1 MYLNTN
7 YSIYNSALIK
17 NISQIQNKNIC
28 TSAKFGQNSD
38 CFDKTSFCGLTL
50 QKVKDN
56 KEMAKLA
63 KLFIKSL
70 NNNYENNRIIDKIFN
85 YLTEQLIS
93 IPFIHSVKNPDII
106 TEIIYN
112 NNKISGGY
120 AFSIDKKKLS
130 GHIDFLTISD
140 DLKRTKTG
148 ISALKIMADK
158 IAKLATDNNLNEIT
172 WEAEYINIPAR
183 KLFSRFDTEKKI
195 NSKFLVPYVE
205 YKIPTNEFI
214 ETLKSLNKTKN

>member
-1 MYLNTN
+1 MYFNTN
-7 YSIYNSALIK
+7 YSIYNSAPIK
-17 NISQIQNKNIC
+17 NISQIQNKNIY
-28 TSAKFGQNSD
+28 TSAKFNQSSD
-38 CFDKTSFCGLTL
+38 YLDKTSFCGLTL

-70 NNNYENNRIIDKIFN
+70 NNNYPNDRIIDKIFN
-85 YLTEQLIS
+85 FLTEQLIS
-93 IPFIHSVKNPDII
+93 IPFMHSVKDPDVI

-120 AFSIDKKKLS
+120 SFSIDKQKLS
-130 GHIDFLTISD
+130 GHIDFLTLSD

-148 ISALKIMADK
+148 ISALKVMADK
-158 IAKLATDNNLNEIT
+158 IAKLATDNKLNEIT
-172 WEAEYINIPAR
+172 WETEYVNIPAR
-183 KLFSRFDTEKKI
+183 KLFSRFGTEKI
-195 NSKFLVPYVE
+195 LNSKFLIPYIE

-214 ETLKSLNKTKN
+214 ETLKSLNKNKN